1 MNSKT
6 NYFLI
11 FFFLFCI
18 IATSRSQ
25 GSLYY
30 DGGFKIKFGENQD
43 KFLRIISWAQAQYNY
58 LEDVPENESNY
69 NFQLRRARLLLIGQ
83 ITKDFTIVTHL
94 GLNNLNA
101 NTMSPTGLGNGSQLF
116 MHDAWAQYNFSEKLS
131 IGGGLHYFNGISRL
145 NNQSTLNMLTLDN
158 NRASWA
164 TLGLSDQF
172 ARHIGVFAKGKLG
185 KLEYQ
190 LAINDAT
197 TSSLDTRQVS
207 PNYSI
212 YSGRSIIGSKTA
224 GKTYAGYF
232 SYNFLDQE
240 SNYLPYK
247 VGSYLGT
254 KSVFNLGAGFFMHP
268 NGSVI
273 SENSVPKGEDVN
285 IFALDAFLDQPLGNS
300 GAALTAYAVFQ
311 SNDYGTNYLFG
322 PYATGSMLYSHVGY
336 LLATNKTDLKFQ
348 PYASI
353 SHQNLDA
360 SEHDKSIIGLGIN
373 AYFSGHNSKLTLEYK
388 NEKFGDVQQ
397 TIVGLQ
403 AMIYL

>member
-1 MNSKT
+1 MKLKP
-6 NYFLI
+6 NYLLI
-11 FFFLFCI
+11 FFFLICI
-18 IATSRSQ
+18 IPICRSQ

-30 DGGFKIKFGENQD
+30 DGGFKIKFGENKD
-43 KFLRIISWAQAQYNY
+43 KFLRIISWVQAQYNY
-58 LEDVPENESNY
+58 SEEVPENESNY

-101 NTMSPTGLGNGSQLF
+101 NTMSPTGVGDGSQLF
-116 MHDAWAQYNFSEKLS
+116 MHDAWAQYNFNEKLS
-131 IGGGLHYFNGISRL
+131 VGGGLHYFNGVSRL

-190 LAINDAT
+190 LAINDASA
-197 TSSLDTRQVS
+197 SSLDTRQINSTNSV
-207 PNYSI
+207 
-212 YSGRSIIGSKTA
+212 YSGRSVIGSKTA

-273 SENSVPKGEDVN
+273 FENLEPKGEDVS
-285 IFALDAFLDQPLGNS
+285 IFAIDAFFDQPLGS
-300 GAALTAYAVFQ
+300 LGAALTAYAVFQ
-311 SNDYGTNYLFG
+311 KNDYGTNYLFG
-322 PYATGSMLYSHVGY
+322 PYGTGSMFYSHVGY
-336 LLATNKTDLKFQ
+336 LLSTTKTDLKLQ

-353 SHQNLDA
+353 SQQSFDI
-360 SEHDKSIIGLGIN
+360 SEEDRTILGIGIN

-388 NEKFGDVQQ
+388 NEKFGDVEQ